1 MPIKNN
7 KLELIII
14 ILLIILYYK
23 IEISTLYFYNSPL
36 VSIIIP
42 ESISLNITYNC
53 INSILKEEQ
62 SLDYEI
68 ILINETLADEIKF
81 LIKNYSQNHV
91 KIFLHKAK
99 EINNFLRNCNQAAK
113 NSRGKYILFL
123 RDNTKVYK
131 NWLSFLLKEIKS
143 NEKIGIV
150 GSKLIYSNGT
160 LLEAGGIM
168 WNNGEYTNYGKGK
181 SAYMPEYNYIKEVD
195 FVSGVSFIIKKSVWQ
210 KIGGF
215 DEKFIHKYYEDI
227 DLSFTLRKNG
237 YKILYQPQSLVEYY
251 ESISLRKN
259 NQSNMEKK
267 CKKKF
272 LEKWENEL
280 KIQLDQNNTFMARD
294 RSINKSRIL
303 VVDRFVPNF
312 DKDAGGRFC
321 FMYLNIFK
329 EIGLQVTF
337 LGDDP
342 KIMEPYTS
350 ILQQNGIEVLY
361 GNTYKKEKL
370 KSWLK
375 DNLKY
380 FRYIYLQRPGI
391 AIKYIYLIKNYSS
404 AKIFY
409 FAHDLHYIRL
419 SREFKITHQIKLLKA
434 SRYMKRIEKKIFKKV
449 DIIHIV
455 GNYEYNILK
464 KEYKNKIIRNIPL
477 YIYDKQPKMIEK
489 NFLKR
494 RNLIFVGGFLHSP
507 NIDAILWFTKEIFP
521 KIIKKFPD
529 IILHLIGSKI
539 PNIILKLKSKNI
551 KIIGYLSDE
560 ELHIMYQKCRLA
572 IAPLRFGAGIK
583 GKIVEAAYN
592 QIPMV
597 TTTIGGEGIDNSIGA
612 FIMEDNPEKMAN
624 LICQLYTDYSKLKQ
638 MSNNGKIL
646 IEKYFSKKKAKE
658 IIMSDIN
665 S

>member
-1 MPIKNN
+1 MEILIKNN
-7 KLELIII
+7 KLELILIF
-14 ILLIILYYK
+14 LLIILLYK
-23 IEISTLYFYNSPL
+23 IEISTLSFYNSPL

-42 ESISLNITYNC
+42 ESINLNFTYNC
-53 INSILKEEQ
+53 INSILKEEKN
-62 SLDYEI
+62 LDYEI

-91 KIFLHKAK
+91 KIFLHKTK
-99 EINNFLRNCNQAAK
+99 EINNFLKNCNQAAK

-131 NWLSFLLKEIKS
+131 NWLSFLLTQIKS
-143 NEKIGIV
+143 DEKIGIV

-160 LLEAGGIM
+160 LLEAGGIV

-181 SAYMPEYNYIKEVD
+181 SVYMPEYNYIKEVD
-195 FVSGVSFIIKKSVWQ
+195 FVSGVSFIIKKSVWL

-215 DEKFIHKYYEDI
+215 DEKFIQKYYEDI

-251 ESISLRKN
+251 ELISIRKN
-259 NQSNMEKK
+259 NSSSIEKK
-267 CKKKF
+267 NKKKF
-272 LEKWENEL
+272 IEKWKNEL
-280 KIQLDQNNTFMARD
+280 KNQLDQNNTFMARD

-321 FMYLNIFK
+321 FMYLNI
-329 EIGLQVTF
+329 
-337 LGDDP
+337 
-342 KIMEPYTS
+342 
-350 ILQQNGIEVLY
+350 
-361 GNTYKKEKL
+361 KL

-375 DNLKY
+375 NNLKY

-391 AIKYIYLIKNYSS
+391 ALKYIYLIKNYSS

-419 SREFKITHQIKLLKA
+419 SREFKITHQIKFLKA

-477 YIYDKQPKMIEK
+477 YIYDKQPKIIEK
-489 NFLKR
+489 DFLKR
-494 RNLIFVGGFLHSP
+494 RNLLFVGGFLHSP
-507 NIDAILWFTKEIFP
+507 NIDAILWFTKEVFP

-560 ELHIMYQKCRLA
+560 KLHIMYQKCRLA

-597 TTTIGGEGIDNSIGA
+597 TTTIGGEGIDSSIGA

-658 IIMSDIN
+658 IILSDIN
-665 S
+665 L